1 MCIETGGVGACSQ
14 QREPRMMSEHLRDLN
29 QTALALFD
37 FD

>member
-1 MCIETGGVGACSQ
+1 MCVETGGIGACSQ
-14 QREPRMMSEHLRDLN
+14 QREPYMMSGHLSGLD